1 MSTTFENIHPEY
13 DKILSKLE
21 KERLL
26 KQRGKVVWLTG
37 LSGAGKTTIAN
48 HLELEL
54 YKMGFVTQILDGD
67 IIRSGINN
75 NLGFSVDAREENIRR
90 VAEVSKLFVNCG
102 IICFNSFISPT
113 KEIREK
119 AKQIIGE
126 ENFIEVFVNTS
137 LAVCEERDVKGL
149 YKKARAGKIKNFTG
163 IDSPYEKPE
172 NPDLILNT
180 DNMTIEESV
189 NKCLEYLLPIISFNE

>member
-1 MSTTFENIHPEY
+1 M
-13 DKILSKLE
+13 
-21 KERLL
+21 
-26 KQRGKVVWLTG
+26 TG

-54 YKMGFVTQILDGD
+54 YKRGFVTQILDGD

-75 NLGFSVDAREENIRR
+75 NLGFSVDERQENIRR
-90 VAEVSKLFVNCG
+90 VAEVSKLFVHCG

-119 AKQIIGE
+119 AKKIIGE

-137 LAVCEERDVKGL
+137 LAVCEQRDVKGL

-163 IDSPYEKPE
+163 IDSPYEQPE
-172 NPDLILNT
+172 NPDLVLNS

-189 NKCLEYLLPIISFNE
+189 NKCLEFLLPIISYKE

>member
-189 NKCLEYLLPIISFNE
+189 NKCMEYLLPIISFNE

>member
-1 MSTTFENIHPEY
+1 MSTKIENIHPEF
-13 DKILSKLE
+13 DKTLSKLE

-48 HLELEL
+48 RLELEL
-54 YKMGFVTQILDGD
+54 YKRGFVTQILDGD

-137 LAVCEERDVKGL
+137 LAVCEKRDVKGL

-172 NPDLILNT
+172 NPDLILNS

-189 NKCLEYLLPIISFNE
+189 NKCLEYLLPIISFNK

>member
-1 MSTTFENIHPEY
+1 MSTHYKNIHPEF
-13 DKILSKLE
+13 DKILSKSE

-54 YKMGFVTQILDGD
+54 YKRGFVTQILDGD

-75 NLGFSVDAREENIRR
+75 NLGFSVDEREENIRR
-90 VAEVSKLFVNCG
+90 VAEVSKLFVHCG

-137 LAVCEERDVKGL
+137 LAVCEQRDVKGL
-149 YKKARAGKIKNFTG
+149 YKKARAGQIKNFTG

-172 NPDLILNT
+172 NPDIILNS
-180 DNMTIEESV
+180 DKMTIEESV
-189 NKCLEYLLPIISFNE
+189 NKCLEFLVPIISFKE